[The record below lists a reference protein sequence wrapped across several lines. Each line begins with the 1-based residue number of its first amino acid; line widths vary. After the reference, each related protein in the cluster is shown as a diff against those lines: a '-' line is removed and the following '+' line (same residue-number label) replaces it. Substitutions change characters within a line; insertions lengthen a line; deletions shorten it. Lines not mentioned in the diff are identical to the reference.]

1 MSNIEKKHYGWYKE
15 VVARLALILSISV
28 PTFLAACGV
37 DPNNSD
43 SSGDQSQATSAL
55 VVETPYDSVDSDDP
69 QDSVSP
75 TAPTIPP
82 APSVP
87 PVESLSAPTTAEQ
100 EFQQGSISF
109 LEYLKRTRT
118 VGDDAEVVQFGW
130 SGGVIY
136 AVTVRELIDAE
147 GQLHSIESLYPGI
160 DRLVYYNPPFDP
172 SAGLFVAIALRP
184 EEALGFDQS
193 SGEPVIIAN
202 GAVFKA
208 YNPATG
214 RFEPLPEGPKDMNG
228 FTTVLV
234 PASTGGAT
242 EVAEVGAE
250 EAGEAGEAGA
260 GVEVAS
266 PEEAVS
272 PASPA
277 PASPV
282 PASPVAAPEL
292 SQQPDVPLEAPTM
305 VPPVPYESPEIT
317 NKWEA
322 FPRRVEQA
330 YVLQYEGTGPEA
342 GISFPIEIGVSLSNT
357 PWGLQRFSFEFS
369 ELFIQKYGKAY
380 LEVAHH
386 KYNQQHPDDKI
397 SYEEYLNKV
406 RAGEGQYFYNYYNQL
421 PNGKFEVAEGRATI
435 DPRDGVAIG
444 FEFVD
449 DRPIFTPGGPTLEQK
464 AAKWPKRSSL
474 GLRPFHWYD
483 PRLNNDNQPA
493 IVMSVGADT
502 LADEMQKLLRKN
514 DPEEVNIYLKSLLSI
529 YLSYILQQEVFQWH
543 LAQNNRGYLERTLG
557 EGGGAKEM
565 EGMLY
570 PSYVVWVNAWMNL
583 LDRPDLIIDE
593 SVPRTKEQYQDLFDD
608 RENLVSEF
616 YRTATEEDLLEF
628 YSIFVRVIVGN

>member
-1 MSNIEKKHYGWYKE
+1 MSNKEKKRYEWHKQ
-15 VVARLALILSISV
+15 VFARLALIFSISV
-28 PTFLAACGV
+28 PTFLAACAA
-37 DPNNSD
+37 DPNNSG
-43 SSGDQSQATSAL
+43 SSGDQSPSPSAL
-55 VVETPYDSVDSDDP
+55 VVESTNTTAPDDL
-69 QDSVSP
+69 QDPVSP
-75 TAPTIPP
+75 TAPTVPQ
-82 APSVP
+82 ASSVP
-87 PVESLSAPTTAEQ
+87 PTESLPDPTTAEQ

-130 SGGVIY
+130 AGGVVY
-136 AVTVRELIDAE
+136 AVTVRELIDDE
-147 GQLHSIESLYPGI
+147 GQLHSIESIYPGI

-172 SAGLFVAIALRP
+172 SAGPFVAIALGP
-184 EEALGFDQS
+184 EEALGFDQN

-202 GAVFKA
+202 GAVVKA

-250 EAGEAGEAGA
+250 EVGEVGA

-266 PEEAVS
+266 PEAVS

-277 PASPV
+277 PASPA
-282 PASPVAAPEL
+282 PASPVPAPEL

-369 ELFIQKYGKAY
+369 ELFIKKYGKAY

-397 SYEEYLNKV
+397 SYEQYLNKV

-444 FEFVD
+444 LEFVD

-464 AAKWPKRSSL
+464 AAKWPKRSSFS
-474 GLRPFHWYD
+474 LRPFHWVD
-483 PRLNNDNQPA
+483 FRLNQYGQPM
-493 IVMSVGADT
+493 IVTNLGADVF
-502 LADEMQKLLRKN
+502 AGEMQKLLRKN
-514 DPEEVNIYLKSLLSI
+514 DPEEINMFWKDMLSGFQT
-529 YLSYILQQEVFQWH
+529 YMLQRLVFQRY

-557 EGGGAKEM
+557 EGGGAAEM
-565 EGMLY
+565 SGYEDY
-570 PSYVVWVNAWMNL
+570 PSYDVYYNAML
-583 LDRPDLIIDE
+583 VYLGRPDLIIDE
-593 SVPRTKEQYQDLFDD
+593 STPRSTEQYQRLYQARFDF
-608 RENLVSEF
+608 LSEW
-616 YRTATEEDLLEF
+616 YRSATEEDKLGF
-628 YSIFVRVIVGN
+628 YSTLVSTSVSN